1 MDKKENKEN
10 KEIIFHKNQK
20 KLFPQKNIHKKNII
34 SNFHKYTIDSD
45 NTSIIAIKKINSKK
59 NSKINSEE
67 LFRTIKKSS
76 NTNQTKIKNKLR
88 TSFNKISKTHN
99 HKKIIIKI
107 QRKKD
112 ISDGIKEDII
122 NFNKVSNSNKIKIN
136 KKIIGENNFF
146 PKNKNIKSSTYK
158 KIEINV
164 NDISNMK
171 KISKTYNDK
180 SLEIKNS
187 NCKKAKNF
195 IDKISIYNS
204 DITNRSLGDSP
215 IEINKPR
222 KSEKTDFSQ
231 FFERK
236 SNITHI
242 YTNNYFDKLYN
253 ERNIEKIEEN
263 LYLPNHTNNEKN
275 NNYKTNRTIRKKD
288 NNYKQSFVSLYNK
301 NNNNFN
307 DVENELDKFFNN
319 HKNNKNVNNNELFR
333 FSNISFYNNNDL
345 FYLNSK
351 NKSSIIEENFSKNR
365 NSSYFINPKIEKIE
379 LAENNDNLDDFLN
392 ESFEEILLKQKGD
405 KTDDNIISIP
415 CTNCEKMININEIDD
430 HSNKC
435 YKINEEIKYNYSI
448 QNYIS
453 IIDNKIKNLYFHI
466 SKIQND
472 RKYIQNDNIGFDE
485 FFDLLTNLNQK
496 IEEILGTK
504 LVNSLSINKLSK
516 INNNLNEL
524 MEKYYNSTN
533 LFTLLSR
540 INNLLE
546 EKIKYFIEHNENNL
560 NIVNNNI
567 VKEDQEIN
575 NKNISKTMDNS
586 FKNKNKEFHIHN
598 DNSIDEE
605 MSESETM
612 ELFDLKKMEKILDK
626 KSELKAVN
634 LDNFVNETKNKR
646 LFMMEVLKVKYQK
659 ISNNKSEDLVQ
670 PEMIWEEAKKQKI
683 KINEWPK
690 FIFDELSDPNKYL
703 KMIQKKKE
711 KKKIKKNNI

>member
-1 MDKKENKEN
+1 MDKKENKV
-10 KEIIFHKNQK
+10 IIFHKNKK

-45 NTSIIAIKKINSKK
+45 KTSNITIKKINSKK
-59 NSKINSEE
+59 KSKINSEE
-67 LFRTIKKSS
+67 IFRTLKKNS
-76 NTNQTKIKNKLR
+76 NTNQTKINSKLR

-107 QRKKD
+107 QRKKG
-112 ISDGIKEDII
+112 ISEGIKEDII

-136 KKIIGENNFF
+136 KKIIGENNFCA
-146 PKNKNIKSSTYK
+146 NHKNIKSNTYK

-171 KISKTYNDK
+171 NLNKTYNNNK
-180 SLEIKNS
+180 NLEIKNTNYKES
-187 NCKKAKNF
+187 KSL

-204 DITNRSLGDSP
+204 DITNITNRSLGDSP

-231 FFERK
+231 IFERK
-236 SNITHI
+236 SNITHV

-253 ERNIEKIEEN
+253 ENNKNIEKTEEN
-263 LYLPNHTNNEKN
+263 LYLPNHTNIEKN
-275 NNYKTNRTIRKKD
+275 NNYKTNRIIKKKD

-301 NNNNFN
+301 NNNNVN

-319 HKNNKNVNNNELFR
+319 HKNNNNINNNELFR

-392 ESFEEILLKQKGD
+392 DSFEEIILKQKRD
-405 KTDDNIISIP
+405 KTNDNIISIP
-415 CTNCEKMININEIDD
+415 CTNCEKMINMNEIDE

-435 YKINEEIKYNYSI
+435 YKINEEIKYNYSM

-466 SKIQND
+466 SNIQKD

-496 IEEILGTK
+496 IEEILCTK
-504 LVNSLSINKLSK
+504 LTNSLSINKLSK

-540 INNLLE
+540 IKNLLE
-546 EKIKYFIEHNENNL
+546 EKIKYFNEQNENNL
-560 NIVNNNI
+560 NIKINNND
-567 VKEDQEIN
+567 KEEKEIN
-575 NKNISKTMDNS
+575 NKNICKTMDNS
-586 FKNKNKEFHIHN
+586 FKNKNKNKEYHIHN
-598 DNSIDEE
+598 DNSVDEA

-659 ISNNKSEDLVQ
+659 ISNNESEDLVQ
-670 PEMIWEEAKKQKI
+670 PEMIWEEAKRQKI

-690 FIFDELSDPNKYL
+690 FIFDELSNPNKYL
-703 KMIQKKKE
+703 KMIQKKK
-711 KKKIKKNNI
+711 KKRK